1 MMGTVEYESWRAML
15 LSLPGAFEDFPFGE
29 DAAVFKVKGR
39 AGARAKMFGLLMH
52 RGGTTTLN
60 LKCDPALAE
69 QLRAANPQITPGY
82 HMNKKHWNTVVP
94 GLDAETMLAMIE
106 DSYDLVVASLPA
118 SDRAALGWK
127 GLLERG

>member
-1 MMGTVEYESWRAML
+1 MEYESWRAML
-15 LSLPGAFEDFPFGE
+15 LSLPGAIEDFPFGE
-29 DAAVFKVKGR
+29 DAAVFKVAGSQ
-39 AGARAKMFGLLMH
+39 GARAKMFGLLML
-52 RGGTTTLN
+52 RGGTTSLN

-118 SDRAALGWK
+118 ADRAALGWK

>member
-1 MMGTVEYESWRAML
+1 MEYESWREML

-29 DAAVFKVKGR
+29 DAAVFKVAGR
-39 AGARAKMFGLLMH
+39 DGARAKMFGLLML
-52 RGGTTTLN
+52 RGGTTSLN
-60 LKCDPALAE
+60 LKCDQALAE

-118 SDRAALGWK
+118 ADRAALGWR